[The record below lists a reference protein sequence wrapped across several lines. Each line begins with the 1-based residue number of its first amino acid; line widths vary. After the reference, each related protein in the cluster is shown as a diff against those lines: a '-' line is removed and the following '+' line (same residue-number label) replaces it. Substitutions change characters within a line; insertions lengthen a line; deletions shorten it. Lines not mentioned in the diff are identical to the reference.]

1 MALADACSSHAACR
15 ALLRTR
21 SLWITSS
28 LPETLHPSFFLFSLC
43 TSSVVPSASDVS
55 LWLTLA
61 FYIHKT
67 ISAASRREKAKQ
79 MWLEGKMRLGGGAA
93 ACLPHIIHPARGIFV
108 ELRGSEHPTGALCPS
123 PAPASF
129 SSLFPR
135 PEKHLCNFC
144 PNKVTCGFPVL
155 F

>member
-79 MWLEGKMRLGGGAA
+79 MWLEGKMRLGGGCC
-93 ACLPHIIHPARGIFV
+93 CLPPPHHP
-108 ELRGSEHPTGALCPS
+108 PS
-123 PAPASF
+123 PG
-129 SSLFPR
+129 
-135 PEKHLCNFC
+135 HLCRTPWLRT
-144 PNKVTCGFPVL
+144 PNRSFVSLPSSSFLL
-155 F
+155 FSVPSA